1 MSLRLSS
8 SAGCGAALLWA
19 LALAWCGG
27 IVFFALIV
35 ARSPLAPSLGAWAAL
50 ALFAVVGLHL
60 LTLAV
65 RAARSAAALRNA
77 SVDIDTAVIGGKLL
91 GAVVV
96 PEGTY
101 YLTLTNWRR
110 GDMDELLWESPA
122 ITVVKPGPF
131 SFDVPFDTEP
141 ASDTASWR
149 LVLESADAR
158 HSVSFPV
165 PLQRTAASSPS
176 QTQRSLRAAS
186 YDQPAGTKVEVERG
200 AASTTVRF
208 PLPSWTWRWY
218 VLAAALGGAAYL
230 ASTYVYR
237 DDIMPG
243 ISIAVVVVL
252 GLIPLPTLA
261 MTVRRIEAGRS
272 GLDFHYA
279 LRPPRRLGGVRDVSA
294 VYAVGALHYELAF
307 EPEKPSWTIL
317 TLATRREAEWV
328 AYELRRA
335 LGLGGEA

>member
-1 MSLRLSS
+1 MSLRVSS

-27 IVFFALIV
+27 IVFFGLVV

-50 ALFAVVGLHL
+50 ALFAAVGFHL
-60 LTLAV
+60 VTLAV

-110 GDMDELLWESPA
+110 GDADELLWESPA
-122 ITVVKPGPF
+122 ITVVKPGSF

-141 ASDTASWR
+141 TSDAASWR

-158 HSVSFPV
+158 HGVSFPV
-165 PLQRTAASSPS
+165 PLQRAAASSPA
-176 QTQRSLRAAS
+176 QTQRSLRAAA
-186 YDQPAGTKVEVERG
+186 YDEPAGTRVEVDRD
-200 AASTTVRF
+200 AASTLVRF

-237 DDIMPG
+237 DDDAMPG
-243 ISIAVVVVL
+243 IAIIVVVL
-252 GLIPLPTLA
+252 LALMPLPTLA
-261 MTVRRIEAGRS
+261 MTVRRIEAGPS
-272 GLDFHYA
+272 GLSFHYA
-279 LRPPRRLGGVRDVSA
+279 LRPPRRLDNVRDVSA
-294 VYAVGALHYELAF
+294 VYADGALHYELAF

-317 TLATRREAEWV
+317 TMATRREAEWV

-335 LGLGGEA
+335 LRL